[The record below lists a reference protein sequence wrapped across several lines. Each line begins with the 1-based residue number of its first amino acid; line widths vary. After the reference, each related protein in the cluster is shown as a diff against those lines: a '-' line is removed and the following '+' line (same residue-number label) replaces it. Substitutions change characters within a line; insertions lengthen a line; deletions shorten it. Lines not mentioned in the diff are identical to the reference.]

1 MKLLMFIS
9 VLVVLICIGVVIGA
23 VLAGRGRGDR

>member
-23 VLAGRGRGDR
+23 VLAGRGGGDR

>member
-1 MKLLMFIS
+1 MKLLMFVS
-9 VLVVLICIGVVIGA
+9 LLVVLICIGVVIGA